1 MTQTCETNTKI
12 TDQDFIACHEFL
24 SDSVN
29 MNRAHMADT
38 GNRPVDKVHVNDLD
52 LDCEVQ
58 NFHLITNSEAVPNT
72 IKRESKERLGSPEN
86 DNFKDDLL
94 YACDSELG
102 SKGLFNQT
110 QNVESAEKESFLPT
124 LSFGYS
130 SNEPSKT
137 GLNKDLN
144 LSGSA
149 VTEARNESTEILEMD
164 VEQYKFV
171 NQVKKDGETQE
182 ILDNIVIATH
192 SGCKSDEAKVIHM
205 ETLMNKNSKV
215 DGLYVQSQCHINQ
228 GSEKMD
234 AIIYEDLQLELK
246 NCKEELVSTKSQ
258 LAKATRQL
266 EKANNYNEDLRKQVD
281 TVILEMFARTKYLQ
295 IFAIFALPRL

>member
-29 MNRAHMADT
+29 MNQAHVADT
-38 GNRPVDKVHVNDLD
+38 GNRPVDKVNDLD
-52 LDCEVQ
+52 LDCKVQ
-58 NFHLITNSEAVPNT
+58 NFYLITNSEAVPNT
-72 IKRESKERLGSPEN
+72 TKRESKERHESPEN
-86 DNFKDDLL
+86 DDFNDNSL
-94 YACDSELG
+94 YACDSDLG
-102 SKGLFNQT
+102 NKVLLNQT

-144 LSGSA
+144 LCGSA
-149 VTEARNESTEILEMD
+149 LTEARKESAEILEMD

-171 NQVKKDGETQE
+171 NQVKKDGDTQE
-182 ILDNIVIATH
+182 ILDNIVSATH
-192 SGCKSDEAKVIHM
+192 SGCKSDEAKVVHM

-215 DGLYVQSQCHINQ
+215 DGLCVQSQCHINQ
-228 GSEKMD
+228 GSDKMD

-281 TVILEMFARTKYLQ
+281 TVISEMFVRTRYLQ
-295 IFAIFALPRL
+295 IFAIFAFPRL